1 MDVVI
6 IGIYDLSEKKKIS
19 EIVSSIN
26 DLDIVWDY
34 NKYHVDAQKG
44 IQIMKKYYNISDVG
58 ILIDKR
64 EKDSFSSYSLIYEI
78 SEFYV
83 YKKNYPLL
91 FIFLDSLIGRPFHFK
106 KMIMAFADEWEE
118 NTTVKIEKI
127 RFTEI
132 KKRLDNLFVWC
143 NSYINLISDSE
154 IRDDSHPLILEINS

>member
-6 IGIYDLSEKKKIS
+6 IGIYDLSEKIKLS

-34 NKYHVDAQKG
+34 EKYHVDAQKG

-58 ILIDKR
+58 ILIDKK
-64 EKDSFSSYSLIYEI
+64 EKDSFSSYSLISDI
-78 SEFYV
+78 SEYCV
-83 YKKNYPLL
+83 NKKEYPL
-91 FIFLDSLIGRPFHFK
+91 FFAFLDSLIGMQFHFK

-132 KKRLDNLFVWC
+132 KNRLDNLFVWC
-143 NSYINLISDSE
+143 NKYINLISDSE
-154 IRDDSHPLILEINS
+154 IRDDSNPLILEINS